1 MRRQGIASLL
11 FALATAVTVIAQ
23 TPSAQDEAMPLL
35 RDVSRIALRNVRIVD
50 GTGAP
55 ARQNQTLIIER
66 GQIRAIGNAA
76 DMNVPEGTRTLD
88 LDGRTVL
95 PGFVMLHEH
104 MFDGTA
110 ENITIP
116 QPFTSP
122 RLYLAFGVTT
132 IRTAGTD
139 HPYVDLNVKRGIDRG
154 TMPGPEMHLTGPFLN
169 GEGGRFLTEKIVR
182 DPEDGRRAVRYWAAE
197 GFTSFKVYQ
206 QISKDALAA
215 IIDEAHRLGL
225 PVTAHLASVTCRE
238 AAEIGIDN
246 LEHAFGPC
254 TRRTKDDLG
263 TDPNGPEAQSLI
275 RLLIERKVVLTFTPV
290 TANLSLPPDQV
301 ELLHRDRRERYER
314 EQMKL
319 ADGSVPVRRDQ
330 PLRQISGDLT
340 LAFARAGGRLVLG
353 SDPNALGAGRMP
365 GVADHDSIKQAVAI
379 GFTPLETIRM
389 ATLSGATF
397 LGIQDRTGSIAVG
410 KEADLQVV
418 RGAPDQDIRD
428 IDNVEIVF
436 ANGIAYDPAL
446 LLSRVKGLVGWR

>member
-1 MRRQGIASLL
+1 MRPQGIASLL

-23 TPSAQDEAMPLL
+23 TPSAQDEAMPRL
-35 RDVSRIALRNVRIVD
+35 RDVSRIALRNVRVVD

-104 MFDGTA
+104 RFDGTA

-139 HPYVDLNVKRGIDRG
+139 HPYVDLNIKRGIDRG
-154 TMPGPEMHLTGPFLN
+154 TVPGPERHLTGPFLN
-169 GEGGRFLTEKIVR
+169 GEGGRFLTEKIVG

-215 IIDEAHRLGL
+215 IIDEAHRLKL
-225 PVTAHLASVTCRE
+225 PVTAPLASVTCRE
-238 AAEIGIDN
+238 AAELGIDN

-254 TRRTKDDLG
+254 TRLTKDNLG
-263 TDPNGPEAQSLI
+263 TDPNGPEAQRLI
-275 RLLIERKVVLTFTPV
+275 RLLIDRKIVLTFTPV
-290 TANLSLPPDQV
+290 TANLSLPPEQV
-301 ELLHRDRRERYER
+301 ELLHRDRLERYER

-319 ADGSVPVRRDQ
+319 ADASASGRRDQ
-330 PLRQISGDLT
+330 PLRQMAGYLT
-340 LAFARAGGRLVLG
+340 LALPRARGRLAVG
-353 SDPNALGAGRMP
+353 SDPN
-365 GVADHDSIKQAVAI
+365 
-379 GFTPLETIRM
+379 
-389 ATLSGATF
+389 
-397 LGIQDRTGSIAVG
+397 
-410 KEADLQVV
+410 
-418 RGAPDQDIRD
+418 
-428 IDNVEIVF
+428 N
-436 ANGIAYDPAL
+436 
-446 LLSRVKGLVGWR
+446 VGWR